1 MAKTVEQM
9 IKESTCFGYAYDESV
24 KECKICEVCKK
35 CKAKCE
41 GAKVDTPKK
50 PDSVVLADK
59 DEVSESEA
67 AAKKSAEKEKSKD
80 AKKPTTKP
88 KKESNVKYA
97 DDMPDFQPMSLDEIQ
112 ELLVNR
118 GGNLADFDKYKA
130 DNIKRMRM
138 VMALKKT
145 YEV

>member
-1 MAKTVEQM
+1 M

-67 AAKKSAEKEKSKD
+67 AAKKSAAKETSKD
-80 AKKPTTKP
+80 AKKPATVKP
-88 KKESNVKYA
+88 KKENTTKYS

-112 ELLVNR
+112 ELLVSR
-118 GGNLADFDKYKA
+118 GGNPADFEKYKA